1 MNFFKKAKRTGIL
14 SLICVVL
21 FMYIGSDYMS
31 ASEVGTYTENVMN
44 EKTDSLATA
53 EGRTGIGA
61 GVSIEAGV
69 ENGEGKAGIDMD
81 DEPDIETGTLVE
93 EGTGSASEPGMEGT
107 TGSKAGFDMGSAIGT
122 EAESGME
129 GVPDSASGPGMEG
142 TTGSE
147 TGSDMEAETGPKTES
162 GMENES
168 DMEAARGPEA
178 ESGMKCEAGTEA
190 GSGMKCEAGTEAGS
204 GMQGEIDQYNGSETD
219 GEAETEDKSEAEE
232 ESETDTTLLFQEY
245 WQDCLM
251 VRAGGGKGRS
261 VASAEGHRDDS
272 LVLAYLDF
280 PCYFKY
286 VTNHGMETG
295 GKTLV
300 AYCVYNPLEGP
311 DGVPYIPQESG
322 AFSKEITYCLYNG
335 CRYRGSTSYNSAYST
350 GDWKK
355 DYYIT
360 QIAIHIIN
368 NQQGRES
375 SIMGSVNKSKDT
387 QVYNLINKM
396 VKDAYADS
404 TISSTTNQTKQVTYQ
419 ITPVSQGEWIRQS
432 DGTWRTAKDYVCAS
446 NHGERVV
453 SVSRVLSSNAPEG
466 ITVQENQSGNV
477 LSSFYLKATDAAY
490 RKAAKDNIPLTVTV
504 NVVTQEYGGWWYVP
518 ANGGSRWQYIT
529 FLSEGMSLM
538 ENQPQ
543 VTASVP
549 IQYCEIML
557 EKSDN
562 QTKAA
567 LSGAV
572 YGLYA
577 DQSCTVLVKQF
588 PATDT
593 KGKSSV
599 EIQLGEQEQYYI
611 QEIVPPNGYLPDHTV
626 HPVSVSDQSEI
637 HLALTDTIQ
646 KGTILLHK
654 KDKET
659 GQSSPQGDG
668 SLEGALYGLYA
679 KTAILHPDGKT
690 GVLYEKDA
698 QISLLKTDAQG
709 KAKAENLY
717 LGQYY
722 LKEIEPPKGYVKDEI
737 CHDISLTYEKDSDT
751 VVREIEVA
759 EQVMKQGFQ
768 LIKGSSGGGDTPAGL
783 GGAGFSAWLLSDL
796 EVDLD
801 GRYKTEQSDPAPL
814 GKEGEREIFTDENGC
829 LSTIP
834 LPYGIYLVRETTV
847 PANHKPVKDFFVTIS
862 KHSPDVPQ
870 PWKILMDDAF
880 QVRLKITKRDKK
892 SGKDVLL
899 SGAEFKVLNLDTGEA
914 VEQTTSYPENK
925 KHTTY
930 FTNEEGYLLLP
941 KELPAGNYG
950 IIEVTAPEGYTLN
963 EEMIRVTLD
972 ENSLCQVDTE
982 TGDLVY
988 EAVCFDEAVTGKIE
1002 IIKTGDIPIGF
1013 QDGFI
1018 YSKSP
1023 LSGVAFEVLSEDG
1036 IMIEAVTDEDGH
1048 AVVEDLPLGTYR
1060 IREKVAP
1067 FGFLKDEEGMV
1078 ITLSYQDQYTPVVT
1092 GEIEIENIRQ
1102 KLKIQLYKT
1111 DYETGDPVEN
1121 AEFALYAKEDIK
1133 NMDGTC
1139 IVKAGTQ
1146 IGTCK
1151 TDAEGN
1157 GEFMEDIPH
1166 GLYIVREEKV
1176 PFGYVE
1182 KEEKRE
1188 QEADLRTC
1196 DFQTPVVEKK
1206 LNFSNVSTLVEISKT
1221 DMTDGAEIPG
1231 AKLEV
1236 RDEQGNLI
1244 EQWISGKEPHRIRA
1258 LERGKTYTLTELT
1271 APRGYVNAE
1280 TVSFTVENTG
1290 EIQKVEMKDDHASG
1304 ILIIKKTDS
1313 HTGEPLE
1320 NAVFELKTSTGEL
1333 LETLTTDKEGIAQ
1346 SDLYEIGLFEDG
1358 VFQEEFS
1365 YILQEKKA
1373 PYGYEKEE
1381 KEYKIVFAY
1390 EGGDTPVTEVVKEIK
1405 NSKAPSE
1412 AGTDSPKTGDPM
1424 DPEVAA
1430 ALLLASGGIFTG
1442 AYRRY
1447 RKKKY
1452 KRKAFR
1458 I

>member
-31 ASEVGTYTENVMN
+31 ASEAGTYTENVVN

-147 TGSDMEAETGPKTES
+147 TG
-162 GMENES
+162 S

-311 DGVPYIPQESG
+311 DGVPYIPQDSG

-419 ITPVSQGEWIRQS
+419 ITPVSQGEWVRQS

-599 EIQLGEQEQYYI
+599 EIQLGEQEQY
-611 QEIVPPNGYLPDHTV
+611 
-626 HPVSVSDQSEI
+626 
-637 HLALTDTIQ
+637 
-646 KGTILLHK
+646 
-654 KDKET
+654 
-659 GQSSPQGDG
+659 
-668 SLEGALYGLYA
+668 
-679 KTAILHPDGKT
+679 
-690 GVLYEKDA
+690 
-698 QISLLKTDAQG
+698 
-709 KAKAENLY
+709 
-717 LGQYY
+717 
-722 LKEIEPPKGYVKDEI
+722 
-737 CHDISLTYEKDSDT
+737 
-751 VVREIEVA
+751 
-759 EQVMKQGFQ
+759 
-768 LIKGSSGGGDTPAGL
+768 
-783 GGAGFSAWLLSDL
+783 
-796 EVDLD
+796 
-801 GRYKTEQSDPAPL
+801 
-814 GKEGEREIFTDENGC
+814 
-829 LSTIP
+829 
-834 LPYGIYLVRETTV
+834 
-847 PANHKPVKDFFVTIS
+847 
-862 KHSPDVPQ
+862 
-870 PWKILMDDAF
+870 
-880 QVRLKITKRDKK
+880 
-892 SGKDVLL
+892 
-899 SGAEFKVLNLDTGEA
+899 
-914 VEQTTSYPENK
+914 
-925 KHTTY
+925 
-930 FTNEEGYLLLP
+930 
-941 KELPAGNYG
+941 
-950 IIEVTAPEGYTLN
+950 
-963 EEMIRVTLD
+963 
-972 ENSLCQVDTE
+972 
-982 TGDLVY
+982 
-988 EAVCFDEAVTGKIE
+988 
-1002 IIKTGDIPIGF
+1002 
-1013 QDGFI
+1013 
-1018 YSKSP
+1018 
-1023 LSGVAFEVLSEDG
+1023 
-1036 IMIEAVTDEDGH
+1036 
-1048 AVVEDLPLGTYR
+1048 
-1060 IREKVAP
+1060 
-1067 FGFLKDEEGMV
+1067 
-1078 ITLSYQDQYTPVVT
+1078 
-1092 GEIEIENIRQ
+1092 
-1102 KLKIQLYKT
+1102 
-1111 DYETGDPVEN
+1111 
-1121 AEFALYAKEDIK
+1121 
-1133 NMDGTC
+1133 
-1139 IVKAGTQ
+1139 
-1146 IGTCK
+1146 
-1151 TDAEGN
+1151 
-1157 GEFMEDIPH
+1157 
-1166 GLYIVREEKV
+1166 
-1176 PFGYVE
+1176 
-1182 KEEKRE
+1182 
-1188 QEADLRTC
+1188 
-1196 DFQTPVVEKK
+1196 
-1206 LNFSNVSTLVEISKT
+1206 
-1221 DMTDGAEIPG
+1221 
-1231 AKLEV
+1231 
-1236 RDEQGNLI
+1236 
-1244 EQWISGKEPHRIRA
+1244 
-1258 LERGKTYTLTELT
+1258 
-1271 APRGYVNAE
+1271 
-1280 TVSFTVENTG
+1280 
-1290 EIQKVEMKDDHASG
+1290 
-1304 ILIIKKTDS
+1304 
-1313 HTGEPLE
+1313 
-1320 NAVFELKTSTGEL
+1320 
-1333 LETLTTDKEGIAQ
+1333 
-1346 SDLYEIGLFEDG
+1346 
-1358 VFQEEFS
+1358 
-1365 YILQEKKA
+1365 
-1373 PYGYEKEE
+1373 
-1381 KEYKIVFAY
+1381 
-1390 EGGDTPVTEVVKEIK
+1390 
-1405 NSKAPSE
+1405 
-1412 AGTDSPKTGDPM
+1412 
-1424 DPEVAA
+1424 
-1430 ALLLASGGIFTG
+1430 
-1442 AYRRY
+1442 
-1447 RKKKY
+1447 
-1452 KRKAFR
+1452 
-1458 I
+1458 